1 MVYFL
6 GRDVSVVLTT
16 ESATDTET
24 VGISG
29 NKCVAGSTATDAG
42 TLFADDMSATA
53 FSGYTAVSDLTGVDI
68 SIGAMDEDITYIGQ
82 KGTGK
87 VEQKKEITVTLT
99 RKKKDN
105 LWDIIF
111 NGPTN
116 GSFNTEL
123 GSGTG
128 YFGARWGLDGSGA
141 KLGDGLTNPK
151 DVVDAGTPA
160 NNQFG
165 YRIHIQMKS
174 GTELIAVPNCTIVGY
189 STTLGAD
196 SVQEETLEFS
206 TQQTILQSTNG
217 TDIDKVETLKA
228 AY

>member
-6 GRDVSVVLTT
+6 GRDVSVVITT

-42 TLFADDMSATA
+42 TLFADDMSDATY
-53 FSGYTAVSDLTGVDI
+53 SNYTAVADLTGVDI
-68 SIGAMDEDITYIGQ
+68 SVGAMDEDITFIGQ

-87 VEQKKEITVTLT
+87 VEQKKEMTVTLT

-105 LWDIIF
+105 LWDLIF
-111 NGPTN
+111 NGPSDA
-116 GSFNTEL
+116 SFLT
-123 GSGTG
+123 S
-128 YFGARWGLDGSGA
+128 FSADQSWGARWGLDGSGA
-141 KLGDGLTNPK
+141 KLGDGLVNPK

-165 YRIHIQMKS
+165 YRVHIQMKS
-174 GTELIAVPNCTIVGY
+174 GTELIAVPNCTITSY

-196 SVQEETLEFS
+196 AVQEETLEFT
-206 TQQTILQSTNG
+206 TQQSILMSTNG
-217 TDIDKVETLKA
+217 TSIDKTETTKA
-228 AY
+228 AF